1 MPESWFRTPLM
12 FRGPQAGVVNQEHRD
27 MDYLGRTCWCP
38 HTTGDY
44 VQANIYTSHCFQVQ
58 HYQQKDHVKE
68 FNRREEHFFPN
79 PSRVYMYSTRSS
91 LAVVQ
96 VPSPFLLAW
105 RWSPRPYLAANAME
119 PAENFMSRLFYTLA
133 TVQSYRDTCTPYLT
147 EPNKWDSS
155 NHPLWQEPSRADEL
169 QLWTKDLYGVES
181 LGRILFAQHPA
192 RSSELYMYSCMS
204 YEFAVPV
211 LTECETPDAVE
222 IYLKAKLEP
231 FYKHGYGK
239 VICLICIFRVAEGK
253 VIPKAYSR
261 SSYSRHFA
269 KDHHRNIGVMGLGFG
284 TQYNCRMLQA
294 QIIYHFILACMSEG
308 DVDSIH

>member
-1 MPESWFRTPLM
+1 M
-12 FRGPQAGVVNQEHRD
+12 FRGPQAGVVNQEHQD
-27 MDYLGRTCWCP
+27 VDYLGRTCWCP
-38 HTTGDY
+38 PTTGDY
-44 VQANIYTSHCFQVQ
+44 VQANIYTSHCYQVQ
-58 HYQQKDHVKE
+58 HYQLKDHVIE
-68 FNRREEHFFPN
+68 FNRKEEHFSPN
-79 PSRVYMYSTRSS
+79 SSRVYMYSTRSS
-91 LAVVQ
+91 HAVVQ

-105 RWSPRPYLAANAME
+105 RWSPRPYLATNAME
-119 PAENFMSRLFYTLA
+119 PAENFRSRLFYTLA

-155 NHPLWQEPSRADEL
+155 NHPIWQEPSRVDEL

-192 RSSELYMYSCMS
+192 RSSEFYMYSCMS

-239 VICLICIFRVAEGK
+239 VICPICIFRVAEGK

-261 SSYSRHFA
+261 SSY
-269 KDHHRNIGVMGLGFG
+269 
-284 TQYNCRMLQA
+284 
-294 QIIYHFILACMSEG
+294 
-308 DVDSIH
+308 